1 MPLRLIIAVTLSLV
15 LHGGLL
21 VADAFK
27 PAAPRPRPALQAILR
42 LPPEPA
48 RPAETPPIPDSLLKN
63 TIEEEALQEDAP
75 KPPPPVAKKKIETPN
90 TSPPTPK
97 PLTQR
102 EIRAVQE
109 KLAEYVFYPEHARA
123 LGIEGTVELF
133 IELSANG
140 KVEDVRVV
148 SSSGYPILDNAA
160 IKGFY
165 AIGRLPGTSDTWSY
179 TFQLE

>member
-1 MPLRLIIAVTLSLV
+1 MPLRLIIAFTLSLV

-27 PAAPRPRPALQAILR
+27 PAAPRPRPALQAILHF
-42 LPPEPA
+42 PPEPA

-63 TIEEEALQEDAP
+63 TIEEEALQEDKP
-75 KPPPPVAKKKIETPN
+75 KPPPVAKKEIETP
-90 TSPPTPK
+90 TTK

-102 EIRAVQE
+102 EIRAVQK
-109 KLAEYVFYPEHARA
+109 KLAEYVFYPEQARA
-123 LGIEGTVELF
+123 MGIEGTVALFVELGKD
-133 IELSANG
+133 G